1 MELEHELNSDTKN
14 NLFSFNNSSYYQ
26 SHIKIEDNDNDNKS
40 FLFNKN
46 LTSNNKN
53 INSSY
58 PSCRII
64 SSLFTKD
71 FKETFCESND
81 KIKKKINTSNK
92 KDININGTN
101 KFIKS
106 NPNANSN
113 TYLINYN
120 IYNIKENS
128 IFHIKIFDKYIK
140 YYPIFN
146 ELTGY
151 EKYINYN
158 PLIESNP
165 NFEIITNDEIHYE
178 FNLKNYDIPFEIF
191 ESLKEKYIK
200 HLFTKRN
207 INYLEE
213 IFKYLFEEIKI
224 NISCI
229 DFEGNNEEI
238 LKTCSKLINDINEI
252 VEEIINVK
260 NKIIDNKA
268 KIKISEIPYINI
280 INDKV
285 SNLNKINGFQNPKEK
300 VKFCT
305 FNNNL
310 IKKKFILNCMNS
322 KSMESNFF
330 ENDQKEDKDENANSN
345 LSKNENKNIN
355 AEENKKNFFFK
366 CST

>member
-1 MELEHELNSDTKN
+1 MELECELKSDTKN
-14 NLFSFNNSSYYQ
+14 NLFSFNNCSNYQ
-26 SHIKIEDNDNDNKS
+26 SIINDNKS

-46 LTSNNKN
+46 LTTNSKN
-53 INSSY
+53 INTSY

-64 SSLFTKD
+64 SSLFSKD
-71 FKETFCESND
+71 YKETFYESND
-81 KIKKKINTSNK
+81 KINKKMNTSNK
-92 KDININGTN
+92 KDINIKGTN

-106 NPNANSN
+106 NPNQN
-113 TYLINYN
+113 TNLINYN

-146 ELTGY
+146 ELTDY
-151 EKYINYN
+151 ERYINYN

-165 NFEIITNDEIHYE
+165 HFEIITNDEIHFE
-178 FNLKNYDIPFEIF
+178 FNLKHYDIPFDIF

-229 DFEGNNEEI
+229 DFETNYEEI
-238 LKTCSKLINDINEI
+238 LKNCSKLMNDINEI
-252 VEEIINVK
+252 VEEIISVK
-260 NKIIDNKA
+260 NKIINDKA
-268 KIKISEIPYINI
+268 KLKISQIPYINI
-280 INDKV
+280 INEKV
-285 SNLNKINGFQNPKEK
+285 SNFDKINSAQTAKEK
-300 VKFCT
+300 VKFCS

-322 KSMESNFF
+322 KSMEYNFF

-345 LSKNENKNIN
+345 LSKNENKNSN
-355 AEENKKNFFFK
+355 VEENKKNFVFK
-366 CST
+366 CSI